1 MRRQKSTWLTNML
14 SVGAV
19 LVTAIG
25 LSSPHANAQE
35 HAAQVEAGGVPA
47 EAVATFGGGCF
58 WCVEAVFEK
67 VNGVTDVVS
76 GYAGGRRSNPTY
88 EQVCT
93 GLTGHAEVCQITYD
107 PSVVSY
113 KELLEVFWKTHDPTT
128 LNRQGPDKGT
138 QYRSVVFYH
147 SDEQKKLA
155 EKYMKELDR
164 SGAFESRIVTQI
176 KRAPRFYPAEEYHQD
191 YYRRN
196 PNQSYCAAIV
206 KPKVDKFMKAFED
219 KLAEDAKVGPK
230 E

>member
-1 MRRQKSTWLTNML
+1 MKQRITTWRKNVLIVGVML
-14 SVGAV
+14 VAAS
-19 LVTAIG
+19 G
-25 LSSPHANAQE
+25 LSSLPAAAQE
-35 HAAQVEAGGVPA
+35 T
-47 EAVATFGGGCF
+47 AVQTESGDTPTESIATFGGGCF

-93 GLTGHAEVCQITYD
+93 GLTGHAEVCQIKYD
-107 PSVVSY
+107 PSVVSF

-147 SDEQKKLA
+147 DDEQKKLA

-176 KRAPRFYPAEEYHQD
+176 KRAPKFFPAEEYHQD
-191 YYRRN
+191 FYRRN

-206 KPKVDKFMKAFED
+206 RPKVDKFMKAFED
-219 KLAEDAKVGPK
+219 KLTEDAKVGPR
-230 E
+230 